1 MPKSRH
7 ARIRPGWILTL
18 LLAILI
24 MASALV
30 ACSNTVPD
38 DEPPDADGL
47 FRSVSVGQWHTCGV
61 RRDGSVDCWGAND
74 SLSGRSIGQATPPA
88 GSFVSVSAGSLHTCG
103 VRSNASVDCWG
114 YDIAGQATPPAGP
127 FVSVNAGGYILA
139 VLGVTAPSPVGAE
152 MTTAG
157 PWCPRVPSPRS
168 APGVSTRAGLGATA
182 LSPAGA
188 LVYTA
193 KPPRPRAPSPRSAPG
208 RGTRAG

>member
-38 DEPPDADGL
+38 DEPPNADGL

-74 SLSGRSIGQATPPA
+74 SLSGRSIGQATPPS

-103 VRSNASVDCWG
+103 VRINASVDCWG

-127 FVSVNAGGYILA
+127 FVSVNAGG
-139 VLGVTAPSPVGAE
+139 VHTCGVRSDGSIACWGGDDYGRTV
-152 MTTAG
+152 
-157 PWCPRVPSPRS
+157 VPEASFAS
-168 APGVSTRAGLGATA
+168 VSSGEF
-182 LSPAGA
+182 PH
-188 LVYTA
+188 V
-193 KPPRPRAPSPRSAPG
+193 
-208 RGTRAG
+208 RG

>member
-61 RRDGSVDCWGAND
+61 RRDGSVDCWG
-74 SLSGRSIGQATPPA
+74 
-88 GSFVSVSAGSLHTCG
+88 
-103 VRSNASVDCWG
+103 

-127 FVSVNAGGYILA
+127 FVSVNAGGYIPA

-182 LSPAGA
+182 LSTAGA